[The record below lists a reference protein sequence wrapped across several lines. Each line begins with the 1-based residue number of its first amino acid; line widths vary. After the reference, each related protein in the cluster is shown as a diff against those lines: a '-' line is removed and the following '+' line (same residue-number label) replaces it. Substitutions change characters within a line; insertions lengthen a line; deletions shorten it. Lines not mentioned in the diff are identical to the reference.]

1 MRARTGCIP
10 VECLDWKRNLILAH
24 FGLNFAKIIQ
34 DNQEVLSSKQ
44 EIFRKHQAKYLN
56 VLYNKFD
63 ACWISLRH
71 GIDVFKKL
79 FLHLAVI
86 LASYA
91 ATQNGCWL

>member
-1 MRARTGCIP
+1 METEP
-10 VECLDWKRNLILAH
+10 Y
-24 FGLNFAKIIQ
+24 FGTFWAQFCEDYIVQ